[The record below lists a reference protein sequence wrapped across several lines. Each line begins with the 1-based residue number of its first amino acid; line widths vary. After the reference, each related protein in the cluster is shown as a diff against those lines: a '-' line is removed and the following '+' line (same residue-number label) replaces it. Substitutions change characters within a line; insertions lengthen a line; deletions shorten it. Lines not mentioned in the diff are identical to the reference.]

1 MRAERSSGTNEP
13 LRGLARLL
21 REPLLH
27 FLLIGGMLFALFAWV
42 NDAPVAEAPDQILV
56 TTADAGRLA
65 EQFQA
70 VWRRPPTLDELTALL
85 DDHVQ
90 EEVYVR
96 EAMALGLDRDDAVI
110 RQRLRQKMMFL
121 TQSAVEALEPDD
133 DELRAYFTANAERF
147 TPAPRL
153 AFRQVFL
160 GEAGDA
166 SKAEA
171 LLQRLRSGADPSD
184 LGQPTLLPQ
193 AMPLAAP
200 PTVDGTFGP
209 GFFAAV
215 AALPTD
221 AWAGPIDSSFGSHL
235 VRIDELALA
244 ELPPF
249 ESVRDKVLLD
259 WRGERADALAEQAF
273 ARMRAA
279 YAVSRPDPET
289 LAELLR

>member
-1 MRAERSSGTNEP
+1 MRTQAGSDTNEP
-13 LRGLARLL
+13 RRGLARLL

-42 NDAPVAEAPDQILV
+42 NDVPVAEAPEQILV

-65 EQFQA
+65 EQFHA

-133 DELRAYFTANAERF
+133 EELRAYFTANVERF

-171 LLQRLRSGADPSD
+171 LLQRLRSGADPSE
-184 LGQPTLLPQ
+184 LGEPTLLPQ

-221 AWAGPIDSSFGSHL
+221 AWAGPIASSFGSHL
-235 VRIDELALA
+235 VRLEQLALA

-249 ESVRDKVLLD
+249 ERVRDKVLLD
-259 WRGERADALAEQAF
+259 WRGERADALGEQAF

-279 YAVSRPDPET
+279 YAVTLPDPEA
-289 LAELLR
+289 LAALLR

>member
-1 MRAERSSGTNEP
+1 MRTEAGSATNEP
-13 LRGLARLL
+13 HRGLARLL

-27 FLLIGGMLFALFAWV
+27 VVLIGGMLFALFAWV
-42 NDAPVAEAPDQILV
+42 NDAPVAEPPDQILA

-70 VWRRPPTLDELTALL
+70 VWRRPPTLDELAALL

-121 TQSAVEALEPDD
+121 AQSAVEALEPDD
-133 DELRAYFTANAERF
+133 EELRAYFIANTERF

-160 GEAGDA
+160 GEAGDPFQ
-166 SKAEA
+166 AEA
-171 LLQRLRSGADPSD
+171 LLQRLRSGADPSE
-184 LGQPTLLPQ
+184 LGEPTLLPQ

-221 AWAGPIDSSFGSHL
+221 AWAGPIASSFGSHL
-235 VRIDELALA
+235 IRLEQLALA

-249 ESVRDKVLLD
+249 ESMRDKVLLD
-259 WRGERADALAEQAF
+259 WRGERADALGEQAF

-279 YAVSRPDPET
+279 YAVIPEA